1 MPGPTETEFFERADM
16 LDTKVGAGE
25 KDDPADVARDGFE
38 AMMAGKERVVV
49 ALVEDQGARRAP
61 GLSCPTASRRRC
73 TARWPSPGRLRRAE
87 RSPRGGM
94 EAVAVLEDVR
104 AFQTRGGNAR
114 YVARDAD
121 GRQYTTF
128 REAIGERT
136 KGRLEGSRVRITSHA
151 EQRGD
156 YTEVNSASSSR
167 CRSARARATPMT
179 PDEDRTAGGGLSEAE
194 ATVGRAGRRGHR
206 GEPHPSGE

>member
-1 MPGPTETEFFERADM
+1 
-16 LDTKVGAGE
+16 
-25 KDDPADVARDGFE
+25 
-38 AMMAGKERVVV
+38 
-49 ALVEDQGARRAP
+49 
-61 GLSCPTASRRRC
+61 
-73 TARWPSPGRLRRAE
+73 
-87 RSPRGGM
+87 M

-136 KGRLEGSRVRITSHA
+136 KELEGSRVRITSHA

-156 YTEVNSASSSR
+156 YTEVHLHKLEPMQK
-167 CRSARARATPMT
+167 RAGTGDT
-179 PDEDRTAGGGLSEAE
+179 DEPDEIAPEEVYRKPKPLEERVAE
-194 ATVGRAGRRGHR
+194 DIEESR
-206 GEPHPSGE
+206 HPSGE